1 MSWWGKLIGSG
12 FGFMLGGPIGALL
25 GASIGHQFD
34 KGISNLDQSAFNT
47 IETTQTAFFTCLF
60 SLMGH
65 IAKADGQVSNSEISM
80 AKSLFDQMNLDDNQ
94 RKIAIS
100 LFNQGKQDSFQYTEM
115 LKQFRQVCHRKTTL
129 LQMFLEI
136 LISTAYADGHLHSSE
151 LNIIRD
157 AASILGF
164 SKSQFENL
172 LSRCQA
178 NRNKS
183 SRPTQSTRLDT
194 NAAYAIL
201 GCSASSSLQQIK
213 TAYRRLISQH
223 HPDKLVSKGLPEEMI
238 KIATEKTGEIR
249 AAYEHL
255 MMERKNN

>member
-1 MSWWGKLIGSG
+1 
-12 FGFMLGGPIGALL
+12 
-25 GASIGHQFD
+25 
-34 KGISNLDQSAFNT
+34 
-47 IETTQTAFFTCLF
+47 
-60 SLMGH
+60 
-65 IAKADGQVSNSEISM
+65 
-80 AKSLFDQMNLDDNQ
+80 NQ
-94 RKIAIS
+94 RKIAIT

-115 LKQFRQVCHRKTTL
+115 LKQFRLVCHRKTTL

-151 LNIIRD
+151 LNILRD

-164 SKSQFENL
+164 STPQFENL
-172 LSRCQA
+172 LSRCQTNA
-178 NRNKS
+178 NKS
-183 SRPTQSTRLDT
+183 SRSTQSPKLDT

-201 GCSASSSLQQIK
+201 GCSTSSSVKQIK

-255 MMERKNN
+255 MMERKK